1 MDANFIITRDEE
13 VRDILLSQGLKLLQQ
28 ANGVYTFMNSAMLVF
43 SGDLKDKLVFT
54 NKLFL

>member
-1 MDANFIITRDEE
+1 MDANFIMTRDEK
-13 VRDILLSQGLKLLQQ
+13 VRDILLSQGLELLQQ
-28 ANGVYTFMNSAMLVF
+28 ANGVYTFMNSAKLVF